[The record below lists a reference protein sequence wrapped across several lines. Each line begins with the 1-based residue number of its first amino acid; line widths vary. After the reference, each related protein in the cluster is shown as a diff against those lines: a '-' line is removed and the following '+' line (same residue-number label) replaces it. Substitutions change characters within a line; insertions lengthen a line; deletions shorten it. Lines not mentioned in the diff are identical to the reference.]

1 MMSPEAKQR
10 IQLALVVAMV
20 IAGLRAGYIVYE
32 RHEETLEA
40 ERQKQARNVGYAN
53 PDYYVTPKKLYPY
66 DLKTAKQLTQQPVW
80 VKEGYRYTYYGY
92 DPARRHV
99 DFEHE
104 AGLLLP
110 IEHLAIQDVITAVPS
125 GKGSRRQVMAVFQK
139 EGKSYAVPIGYEAD
153 EQYKIYSD
161 EMFFVEDPHV
171 LYKHWSAEA
180 WQAVERHEVKPG
192 MNEMQAD
199 FAVGMGVPDAGD
211 TSYEKTV
218 RYPNGG
224 KPLVIVY
231 HDGKAAEIKGR
242 APGSG

>member
-1 MMSPEAKQR
+1 MLSVEAKQR
-10 IQLALVVAMV
+10 MQLALVVALV
-20 IAGLRAGYIVYE
+20 VAGVRTGYVLYE
-32 RHEETLEA
+32 RYEDRVGA
-40 ERQKQARNVGYAN
+40 DKQKLAKNVGYSN

-92 DPARRHV
+92 DPARKRV
-99 DFEHE
+99 DFDHE

-110 IEHLAIQDVITAVPS
+110 IEQVAIKDVVTATPS
-125 GKGSRRQVMAVFQK
+125 GTGQRRQVMAVFQK
-139 EGKSYAVPIGYEAD
+139 EGNSYAVPIGFEAD

-161 EMFFVEDPHV
+161 EMFFIEDPRE
-171 LYKHWSAEA
+171 LYKHWPADV

-192 MNEMQAD
+192 MNELQAD
-199 FAVGMGVPDAGD
+199 FAIGMGVPDAGD

-231 HDGKAAEIKGR
+231 HDGKAAEIK
-242 APGSG
+242 AGSPAS